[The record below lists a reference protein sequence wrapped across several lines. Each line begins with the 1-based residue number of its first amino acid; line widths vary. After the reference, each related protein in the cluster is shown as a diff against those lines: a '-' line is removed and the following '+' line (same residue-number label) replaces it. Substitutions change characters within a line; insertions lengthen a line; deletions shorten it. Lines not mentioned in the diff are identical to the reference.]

1 MSRLAGW
8 SAVVALYAA
17 AVAVPAAALAQAPS
31 STNYTS
37 FDATSAKPVQIGYYG
52 SAHKDCTAAALP
64 TIRVVEAPRSGLFT
78 VRRGLLTTNSLA
90 NCPGLKVPAQVAFYQ
105 ARPGVAGT
113 DHFVYLVTNPDG
125 LVAAYDVSINIKEA
139 PKSSAPGLA
148 NPI

>member
-52 SAHKDCTAAALP
+52 SAHKDCTAAPLP
-64 TIRVVEAPRSGLFT
+64 TIRVVEAPRSGTFT
-78 VRRGLLTTNSLA
+78 VRRGVLTTNNLA
-90 NCPGLKVPAQVAFYQ
+90 GCPGLRVPAQVAFYL
-105 ARPGVAGT
+105 ALPGVTGT
-113 DHFVYLVTNPDG
+113 DHIVYLVSNPDG
-125 LVAAYDVSINIKEA
+125 SLGAYDVSINIKEA
-139 PKSSAPGLA
+139 PKPSKPGLA